1 MIQTPRYHEVYKVQ
15 IGLNMLLSWLFK
27 RLSTALLM
35 LLLVLSITF
44 FMMHLLP
51 GGPFSEERKLPPQIE
66 QQLNQNYGLDKPIHI
81 QYLTYLSHAAL
92 GDFGPSYKYLSRSA
106 AQVITPAIG
115 ISLRVG
121 FLALLLGM
129 GLGTVIT
136 LLSAQN
142 RNWLKSLS
150 QQVAMLGLSTPYFVL
165 GSLLVLCFAD
175 GLGWLPSARLTT
187 PWHFVLPVITM
198 AINPA
203 AYTILILTQS
213 IETTAQQ
220 KYITIKNAF
229 GIPGHVVLHQHILR
243 NALLPLIAISGPMI
257 ANLLTGSFSVEV
269 LFGIPGL
276 GKYFVNAIF
285 NRDYTVVMA
294 ITMVYCL
301 ILILANIGVEL
312 LMVLVDPRLK
322 QASRFA
328 AE

>member
-1 MIQTPRYHEVYKVQ
+1 
-15 IGLNMLLSWLFK
+15 
-27 RLSTALLM
+27 M

-66 QQLNQNYGLDKPIHI
+66 QQLNQNYGLDQPIHI
-81 QYLTYLSHAAL
+81 QYVTYLSHAVV

-106 AQVITPAIG
+106 SQVITPAIG

-142 RNWLKSLS
+142 RIWLKSLS

-175 GLGWLPSARLTT
+175 GLGWFPSARLTT
-187 PWHFVLPVITM
+187 PWHFVLPVFTM

-229 GIPGHVVLHQHILR
+229 GISEKRVLHHHILR

-301 ILILANIGVEL
+301 VLIIANIGVEL

-322 QASRFA
+322 QTSRYA